1 MVIEIGGLLGIL
13 ILIGDV
19 YAVLNVVQ
27 SPKTLAVKATWIVA
41 ILLLPLAGLIAWAL
55 FGPRE
60 RKPSGA

>member
-1 MVIEIGGLLGIL
+1 MTIEIGGLFGIL

-27 SPKTLAVKATWIVA
+27 SHKTLAVKATWIVA
-41 ILLLPLAGLIAWAL
+41 IILLPVAGLLAWAL

-60 RKPSGA
+60 RQVA